1 MLLPLCTSARTGRG
15 CRGAGESDDGTRGG
29 RRARGALRGEGGGGG
44 GRRAGGALR
53 VEVGEVAALLAGA
66 RVEHAVD
73 EGRDSRVECRPEGR
87 LQLLGGGGAVAGSA
101 ERLDEAL
108 LV

>member
-1 MLLPLCTSARTGRG
+1 MVLPFWTSARTGRG

-29 RRARGALRGEGGGGG
+29 RRAR
-44 GRRAGGALR
+44 GALR

-108 LV
+108 VVGARGERRRRRL